1 MPTTT
6 VVRGGSRRSVG
17 VGSSSGGS
25 GGSGS
30 SGSSGSSSLDPALF
44 RQVLVAAA
52 GNFLEWYDFAV
63 YGIFAS
69 DIGNAFFPPED
80 SPTTALIKTYSI
92 FAGAFFIRPLGGIF
106 FGHIGDTLGREVALL
121 FTIMLMAT
129 PTLVIGLLP
138 TYTEI
143 GIASPLLLAL
153 MRMLQ
158 GLAAG
163 GELPGALVYA
173 VESAGPRH
181 RAMMGALCQATGVGS
196 LLASLV
202 AAILHWILGD
212 AAVREWGWRVPFVLG
227 AGIAVVACFLRRN
240 FKPTAPFLEAK
251 AAAAAST
258 PRRVGCCA
266 WLASLPLAKTM
277 RSSWRSVL
285 RIVCASPLGMVG
297 FYGFFVFIPSWL
309 RHTRLFDAAFALN
322 VAVMLLWAC
331 VVVGGGM
338 LADRT
343 PPTRCCTRCSGSGRP
358 CLALHG
364 IPLVSVLG
372 ALAVAVI
379 APFLF
384 IALNAKCQSVDSA
397 VTLAANNLTGINSSS
412 SSSSSNSSGGGGSS
426 GISRSL
432 AVLGS
437 SRSNLSNSGNSS
449 SGGGGGGGAGV
460 SGGEDEEL
468 LCVGYYPPEVF
479 IPILCLG
486 VIAHGCHV
494 GPLQAWFVLSLKQTG
509 SRYSSLGV
517 AYNVGAA
524 LLGGTTPLINTALT
538 ATSVGAAGAGYYLA
552 AAALIS
558 ALALVLSERCAPI
571 LSDGGSSSGG
581 DAQLLRMR
589 RAAVEAALS
598 DITDDWS
605 ADRDSGGGAPASQ
618 LGGGGGAPR
627 SPAPVTRGVE
637 VVDAFPDPSATSAH
651 VL

>member
-1 MPTTT
+1 MQRLSVVLHTAVAWQTVNELACGESGIVHATTSSSEFNSTPYTLMPTTT
-6 VVRGGSRRSVG
+6 VVR
-17 VGSSSGGS
+17 
-25 GGSGS
+25 
-30 SGSSGSSSLDPALF
+30 
-44 RQVLVAAA
+44 VLVAAA

-212 AAVREWGWRVPFVLG
+212 TAVREWGWRVPFVLG

-384 IALNAKCQSVDSA
+384 IALNAECQSVDSA
-397 VTLAANNLTGINSSS
+397 
-412 SSSSSNSSGGGGSS
+412 
-426 GISRSL
+426 
-432 AVLGS
+432 
-437 SRSNLSNSGNSS
+437 
-449 SGGGGGGGAGV
+449 
-460 SGGEDEEL
+460 EL

-538 ATSVGAAGAGYYLA
+538 ATSVGAAGAG
-552 AAALIS
+552 
-558 ALALVLSERCAPI
+558 
-571 LSDGGSSSGG
+571 
-581 DAQLLRMR
+581 
-589 RAAVEAALS
+589 
-598 DITDDWS
+598 
-605 ADRDSGGGAPASQ
+605 
-618 LGGGGGAPR
+618 
-627 SPAPVTRGVE
+627 GVE
-637 VVDAFPDPSATSAH
+637 VVDAFPDPSAISAH
-651 VL
+651 TFSDVLT

>member
-1 MPTTT
+1 MQRLSVVLHTAVAWQTVNELACGESGIVHATTSSSEFNSTPYTLMPTTT
-6 VVRGGSRRSVG
+6 VVR
-17 VGSSSGGS
+17 
-25 GGSGS
+25 
-30 SGSSGSSSLDPALF
+30 
-44 RQVLVAAA
+44 VLVAAA

-212 AAVREWGWRVPFVLG
+212 TAVREWGWRVPFVLG

-384 IALNAKCQSVDSA
+384 IALNAECQSVDSA
-397 VTLAANNLTGINSSS
+397 
-412 SSSSSNSSGGGGSS
+412 
-426 GISRSL
+426 
-432 AVLGS
+432 
-437 SRSNLSNSGNSS
+437 
-449 SGGGGGGGAGV
+449 
-460 SGGEDEEL
+460 EL

-558 ALALVLSERCAPI
+558 ALALVKPGEGAGAFLNAIP
-571 LSDGGSSSGG
+571 
-581 DAQLLRMR
+581 MR
-589 RAAVEAALS
+589 DDMKMETWAMRITVQRRLGLPLDVACQAVEA
-598 DITDDWS
+598 
-605 ADRDSGGGAPASQ
+605 GKKAPNGKPHEE
-618 LGGGGGAPR
+618 LGDAAMVNPR
-627 SPAPVTRGVE
+627 AKHATRQRVNG
-637 VVDAFPDPSATSAH
+637 T
-651 VL
+651 LWKKM